1 MLSARLTRP
10 TYHEIDHL
18 LMQSRV
24 SFIFSFMLVG
34 ALLSGCA
41 FQGAGSEP
49 KQAEV
54 KSLRAEPAASE
65 SPARLTA
72 AQLREAISR
81 FAYRYT
87 GLSDEV
93 FDVIKREATNPER
106 RLLAQE
112 HKLALVNAVLS
123 IAGGVTPT
131 INLLDMVVLVT
142 LMRIT
147 VEQFWVPA
155 VLDEENG
162 RRWLE
167 VAREGERDIWSIAS
181 QVLDREQQAALRQAI
196 ETWREQHSQVTF
208 VYNVRFSDFVGEL
221 GPDAQQMAQPSG
233 LLPEV
238 SEATRSVDEVRR
250 TAERALFFA
259 QIAPSLARDEAEMA
273 LYELAAQPEIKQ
285 LMASLRSFTQTSDNL
300 SATLDRLP
308 TLVAAER
315 QAAVEQVMS
324 GLGREGENLLLALDE
339 MAGRLGGVLT
349 QLKETLEVGTGLTSQ
364 INATFATVDSLV
376 TRLELDRPIHEKEAF
391 KIQDYEQAFAEAT
404 ITVTETNN
412 LLRNLDRFL
421 VDRADKTKPTLF
433 QEMAKTLDQTVAGWM
448 VLAFILGAALTLFI
462 AFVVVVAMLVYRRR
476 ALGIASECHQAGG
489 SQTL

>member
-1 MLSARLTRP
+1 MAFIFPLLT
-10 TYHEIDHL
+10 
-18 LMQSRV
+18 QSRV
-24 SFIFSFMLVG
+24 SFIISVALVG
-34 ALLSGCA
+34 LLLSGCA
-41 FQGAGSEP
+41 FRGAGSEP
-49 KQAEV
+49 KHAEV

-65 SPARLTA
+65 TPTRLTA

-81 FAYRYT
+81 FTYRYA

-93 FDVIKREATNPER
+93 IDAIKREARTPER

-112 HKLALVNAVLS
+112 QKLALVNAVVS

-142 LMRIT
+142 LVRMT
-147 VEQFWVPA
+147 VEQYWVPA

-162 RRWLE
+162 NRWLE

-181 QVLDREQQAALRQAI
+181 QVLDAEQQAALRQAI
-196 ETWREQHSQVTF
+196 ETWRAQHPQVTF
-208 VYNVRFSDFVGEL
+208 VYNVRFSDFVSEL
-221 GPDAQQMAQPSG
+221 GPDAQQIAQPGG

-259 QIAPSLARDEAEMA
+259 QIAPSLARYEAEMT

-285 LMASLRSFTQTSDNL
+285 LMTSLRSFTHTSDNL
-300 SATLDRLP
+300 SAALDQLP
-308 TLVAAER
+308 TLVATER
-315 QAAVEQVMS
+315 QAAVEQMMS
-324 GLGREGENLLLALDE
+324 GLAREGENLLLALDE
-339 MAGRLGGVLT
+339 MAVRLGGVLT

-376 TRLELDRPIHEKEAF
+376 TRLELDRPTPEKKAF
-391 KIQDYEQAFAEAT
+391 KIQDYQQAFAEAT

-412 LLRNLDRFL
+412 LLRSLDRFL
-421 VDRADKTKPTLF
+421 MDRADKNKPAPF
-433 QEMAKTLDQTVAGWM
+433 QELAKTLDQTVAGWM
-448 VLAFILGAALTLFI
+448 VLAFILGAALALFI
-462 AFVVVVAMLVYRRR
+462 AIVVVLAMLVYRRR
-476 ALGIASECHQAGG
+476 ALGIAAESHQTGG